1 MYPQRAASR
10 RRRLSVSAVPRLPR
24 SRLPPHGI
32 YHVITRGVARTPI
45 FRDDADRV
53 LFLRL
58 LEVAGRGTGWDVH
71 ALCLM
76 GNHYHLVVETGLDRL
91 STAMHRVNGP
101 YAENF
106 NARYDRSGH
115 LFGDRFAAR
124 VIEDEGHLAATCRYV
139 AANPVRAGLCDTAA
153 DWPWTRTRHGE
164 ADNRQHPIGI
174 MTS

>member
-32 YHVITRGVARTPI
+32 YHVTTRGVARTPI

-91 STAMHRVNGP
+91 SAAMHRVNGR

-106 NARYDRSGH
+106 NARYDRSGR

-124 VIEDEGHLAATCRYV
+124 VIEDEVTSPRRAATLPPTRSERDCARPQPTGRGPEP
-139 AANPVRAGLCDTAA
+139 ATAS
-153 DWPWTRTRHGE
+153 PTTGSTRS
-164 ADNRQHPIGI
+164 A
-174 MTS
+174 S